1 MKNQKQICELCS
13 MKSVYYQKDSS
24 GVMHY
29 FCQHHMTTSP
39 KPIEKTMTLV
49 ARNKYKE
56 LSPLLYIFLII
67 LALSSVRQIAVEI
80 NPILFMMDFMG
91 IFFMVFGLLKL
102 VDVKGFVDGFR
113 DYDFIASK
121 WRVYGYSYPFI
132 EIALG
137 ALYLL
142 GYMFL
147 WQNILVI
154 FLTSIGIYTAYK
166 SIKDENGV
174 RCVCLGT
181 LFDIPMTWVTFFENT
196 LMLLM
201 VIFMIIM

>member
-1 MKNQKQICELCS
+1 MNNTIQKQQCELCNMES
-13 MKSVYYQKDSS
+13 THSEKDAK

-29 FCQHHMTTSP
+29 FCQNHSLKP
-39 KPIEKTMTLV
+39 KVVMAK
-49 ARNKYKE
+49 NKYQQ
-56 LSPLLYIFLII
+56 LTPLLYVFLVI
-67 LALSSVRQIAVEI
+67 LALSSVRQIVSGI
-80 NPILFMMDFMG
+80 DPMMFMMDFMG
-91 IFFMVFGLLKL
+91 VFFMVFGLLKL
-102 VDVKGFVDGFR
+102 VDLKGFVDGFQS
-113 DYDFIASK
+113 YDFIAK
-121 WRVYGYSYPFI
+121 RFQIYGYSYPFI

-142 GYMFL
+142 GIMFL
-147 WQNILVI
+147 WQNLLVVV
-154 FLTSIGIYTAYK
+154 LTTVGIYTAYK
-166 SIKDENGV
+166 SINQKNEI